1 MNWKNIIA
9 GILPFLALL
18 VYSLLFH
25 VNIILALEKI
35 NYIVILS
42 FLSAYFLQMSIISLR
57 DKYMVNISYKSAFKA
72 RLFGNAISLLIPGW
86 AGQELARAAIY
97 NLEKKN
103 LIESLSLS
111 IAEAPF
117 DVISGAILFI
127 IILPIKFYYIE
138 FLYILV
144 ALGNIVGWSIG
155 IAYVYSTAGR
165 HVETEKRLMK
175 LIGIEKYYFLLLQG
189 KDSIRNSIGNKRFI
203 MYMALS
209 FLGYLVLSAGLYP
222 LIPNYFYDIVVT
234 MAYFAATLFPIPGAS
249 GVSELALAI
258 VLPSS
263 YVFDIIILEYVSYVL
278 GFIFLREI
286 SFSELKK
293 DIDKIK
299 KDGELYKRADS

>member
-1 MNWKNIIA
+1 MNWKNIITV
-9 GILPFLALL
+9 ILPFLALL
-18 VYSLLFH
+18 IYSLIFH
-25 VNIILALEKI
+25 VNIILALDKI

-42 FLSAYFLQMSIISLR
+42 FLTAYILQMSIIALR
-57 DKYMVNISYKSAFKA
+57 DKYIAEVSYKNAFKA
-72 RLFGNAISLLIPGW
+72 RLFGNASSLLIPGW

-127 IILPIKFYYIE
+127 AILPLKFYYLE

-155 IAYVYSTAGR
+155 ITYVYSTAGK
-165 HVETEKRLMK
+165 HVETEKRLMR
-175 LIGIEKYYFLLLQG
+175 LIKIDQYYFLLLQG
-189 KDSIRNSIGNKRFI
+189 KDSIKNSIGNKKFT

-222 LIPNYFYDIVVT
+222 LIPNYFYDVLVT

-258 VLPSS
+258 VIPSS
-263 YVFDIIILEYVSYVL
+263 YVFDIVILEYASYAL
-278 GFIFLREI
+278 GSIFLREI

-299 KDGELYKRADS
+299 KDGELYKRADP